1 MGDGSSIS
9 YLLFTTAICQDP
21 GTPEFGSREDNLEE
35 FIPGMKVEYGCEV
48 NTELTGSR
56 ERECLPVETG
66 LGSHLNAKVR
76 LLIVT
81 LTTDKVTYDRCH
93 FTSEIYE

>member
-9 YLLFTTAICQDP
+9 YVLFTTAICQDP

-48 NTELTGSR
+48 NTEMTGSR
-56 ERECLPVETG
+56 ERECLPSGDWTG
-66 LGSHLNAKVR
+66 ESPQCKSK
-76 LLIVT
+76 IVDCH
-81 LTTDKVTYDRCH
+81 TDNRQ
-93 FTSEIYE
+93 SNI